1 MEGLD
6 RPYIVHCRY
15 IDAESIGMGEAAA
28 YRLCFS
34 VLFYDS
40 IAFYWSWPQIIAW
53 EING

>member
-1 MEGLD
+1 
-6 RPYIVHCRY
+6 
-15 IDAESIGMGEAAA
+15 MGEAVA